1 MDIGLCNCRGN
12 DERGKVMLAQTGVT
26 LPLVFSQKV
35 AGLMMRKI
43 ASV

>member
-1 MDIGLCNCRGN
+1 MR
-12 DERGKVMLAQTGVT
+12 KVMLAQAGVT

-35 AGLMMRKI
+35 AGLMMRKM

>member
-1 MDIGLCNCRGN
+1 MM
-12 DERGKVMLAQTGVT
+12 RGKVMLAQAGVV

-43 ASV
+43 ASVLMAAKLKLD